1 MARLSTNSLH
11 RVAHG
16 THQSLLRDEADSA
29 AASQTIRDVMRWHAP
44 H

>member
-11 RVAHG
+11 RGAHG
-16 THQSLLRDEADSA
+16 THQSLLRGEADS